1 MYIKN
6 FPNDW
11 DEDKIKAEFGKSGKV
26 QALVCWLSHR
36 GHQGPIGSFP

>member
-26 QALVCWLSHR
+26 QALVCWLSHM